1 MSETKVEQPA
11 QAAARLNKEGKFSEA
26 LALVAPLVEKGDK
39 QPIAYLQMSRALRGL
54 KDDKAA
60 REVEQRALELFPD
73 NHRVAAHV
81 GYLLVSTDRDFAKA
95 VDLVSPHLAAGRI
108 EPDLAVIASVA
119 LRALKRESEADA
131 VELKGLAAHPD
142 NAQLLT
148 RRVTVLNRGGK
159 FADAVALIAGK
170 DAVVEAS
177 PGLKT
182 QLQSARDGLAVG
194 AAKPATAPSGKA
206 DAAPSVP
213 VTMAAASAVAAKP
226 ASAAGPVGGPSSASA
241 SRPTALAS
249 AAAPA
254 AEVSKPATQSVPAT
268 TPARPA
274 SAPTPTSAPAQ
285 AAARASQ
292 PATSSKAALASIPPV
307 PTPVPQATQ
316 HLAKAPAP
324 PSPVSRQ
331 LEAQQTAVKSTH
343 AATSNSTTAAQA
355 AARQTTAASGAAA
368 GQGSQS
374 PRPVEAA
381 HEVDL
386 SEAKPPRS
394 GISAF
399 GVIFWGLVMV
409 AAGLAVAYFAD
420 LIDLAP
426 FFQQISAMIEA
437 ARNN

>member
-1 MSETKVEQPA
+1 MSETKVEQPV
-11 QAAARLNKEGKFSEA
+11 QAAARLNREGKFSEA

-73 NHRVAAHV
+73 NVRVAAHV
-81 GYLLVSTDRDFAKA
+81 GNFLVSTDRDFAKA

-159 FADAVALIAGK
+159 FADAVALLAGK

-194 AAKPATAPSGKA
+194 AAKPATAPAGKA

-213 VTMAAASAVAAKP
+213 VTMAAASSVAAKP
-226 ASAAGPVGGPSSASA
+226 ASAAGAVGGPSSASA
-241 SRPTALAS
+241 SRPTAPAS
-249 AAAPA
+249 AATPA

-285 AAARASQ
+285 AGRASQ

-307 PTPVPQATQ
+307 PTPVPQAAQ
-316 HLAKAPAP
+316 PLAKAPAP

-331 LEAQQTAVKSTH
+331 LEAQQTAAKSTH
-343 AATSNSTTAAQA
+343 AATSSSTTAAQA

-399 GVIFWGLVMV
+399 GVIFWGLIMV